1 MDAPLE
7 QRQVELAFEEA
18 HSLMPRPS
26 IIVFTAFQFDPE
38 AAKDI
43 DALTKQKTGMT
54 FLKAQMNTDPLTE
67 DLKKKR
73 TSNQSFWLIGQPEVQ
88 VKPLKGSEDAGK
100 YQVEVHGFDYY
111 NTRTGDIESGD
122 TSKIA
127 MWMLKREP

>member
-1 MDAPLE
+1 
-7 QRQVELAFEEA
+7 
-18 HSLMPRPS
+18 MPRPS

-73 TSNQSFWLIGQPEVQ
+73 ASNQSFWLIGQPEVQ
-88 VKPLKGSEDAGK
+88 V
-100 YQVEVHGFDYY
+100 
-111 NTRTGDIESGD
+111 
-122 TSKIA
+122 A